1 MDRDGY
7 GCRDDIEDIYISFP
21 NGQTHCVLKTWI
33 DLLCKQMAGE
43 GYQNVADVE
52 EWIMNGC
59 TLEDLTHYLSLM
71 QTPAERPVNVKIVWR
86 GQELMDFAKK
96 QIKRQ
101 YGQKAKIRNE
111 AQAKLPE
118 SQGHVYIKNEVVN
131 YLKEIGIEAYPEIV
145 FYENAL
151 SDFYEWQKQERRRKP
166 DADGVFGYGSVG
178 FGNYKQKY
186 GQQIKVDVAGWIS
199 DLYGKFDYP
208 IIAVEVMKS
217 SNLREEIIGLNKIH
231 GLSVVY
237 TIVVDALGQLNGQ
250 INGTPVVSLDVF
262 KSGII
267 KRIEKVKGA
276 IKEGRKSNEIFEIGR
291 NFNIG
296 KLS

>member
-1 MDRDGY
+1 MDKDGY
-7 GCRDDIEDIYISFP
+7 GCRDDIEDIYVSFP
-21 NGQTHCVLKTWI
+21 NGQTYQVLKTWI

-71 QTPAERPVNVKIVWR
+71 QTTAERPVNVKIVWR